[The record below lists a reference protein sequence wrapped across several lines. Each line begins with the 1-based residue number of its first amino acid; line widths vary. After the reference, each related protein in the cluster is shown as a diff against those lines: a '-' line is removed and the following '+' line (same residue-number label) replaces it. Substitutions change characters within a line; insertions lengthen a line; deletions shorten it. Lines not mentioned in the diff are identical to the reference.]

1 MRNSILAVMVGLIFS
16 FSFPVHPANAG
27 EEKNIKVS
35 CTQNGRIVYQK
46 NELSETETYDQ
57 RKVIADK
64 FPNAMCIFLEN
75 RVSRSTTSP
84 EEANTTAYDD
94 ELLTALAAITNGK
107 TGERYP
113 EDIASLFS
121 NGDNTKSILSGGN
134 GKLEKNIAR
143 EKQERGFVNLTLGV
157 YKNLPMVDI
166 LGHWKIMQKDSPI
179 LKKMTP
185 AFDNVDNIT
194 VMSIL
199 KVPDE
204 LADQVCKE
212 ASKRGQ
218 GCIAFF

>member
-1 MRNSILAVMVGLIFS
+1 MIGTIFS
-16 FSFPVHPANAG
+16 FSLPVHPVNAG
-27 EEKNIKVS
+27 EEKHIKVS

-46 NELSETETYDQ
+46 NEVSETETYDQ
-57 RKVIADK
+57 RKLIADK
-64 FPNAMCIFLEN
+64 FPKAMCIFLEKSS
-75 RVSRSTTSP
+75 SRLTSTP
-84 EEANTTAYDD
+84 EEANAIEYDD

-113 EDIASLFS
+113 ENIARLFS
-121 NGDNTKSILSGGN
+121 DEENTKSIISGSDGRFTN
-134 GKLEKNIAR
+134 NNANEKG
-143 EKQERGFVNLTLGV
+143 ESGFVNLTLGV
-157 YKNLPMVDI
+157 YKNLPMVDV
-166 LGHWKIMQKDSPI
+166 LGHWKIMQKDGSI

-185 AFDNVDNIT
+185 TFDNVDNIT